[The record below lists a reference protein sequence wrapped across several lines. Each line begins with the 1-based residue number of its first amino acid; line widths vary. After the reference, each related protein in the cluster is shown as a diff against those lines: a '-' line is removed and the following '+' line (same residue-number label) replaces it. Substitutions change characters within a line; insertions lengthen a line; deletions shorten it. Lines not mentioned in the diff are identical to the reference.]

1 MKIFWS
7 LVKRNMKLFFNDK
20 GMFLTSL
27 ITPLI
32 LLVLYITFLGN
43 VYKDSLI
50 QSFGTIEIP
59 KNILNSI
66 VGGQLVSS
74 ILAVSTVTVAFCSN
88 FLMVQDKALGNIK
101 DITISP
107 VKTNILSLSYYIAS
121 LFSTLIICFVATIFC
136 LGYLAFTGWFLTI
149 LDVVFI
155 FLDVILLVLFGTIL
169 SSIINHFLSS
179 QGQISAVGTVVSSIY
194 GFLCGAY
201 MPLSTFPEGLQKVLS
216 FLPGTYGTSL
226 LRTHAM
232 ESGLKMLEKE
242 LSKTAISSVDSARD
256 AFDLNLYFFGIEV
269 SNTAKFLIL
278 IGSVVLLIVIYLLLN
293 KFKRK
298 SS

>member
-155 FLDVILLVLFGTIL
+155 FLDVILLVLL
-169 SSIINHFLSS
+169 
-179 QGQISAVGTVVSSIY
+179 
-194 GFLCGAY
+194 
-201 MPLSTFPEGLQKVLS
+201 
-216 FLPGTYGTSL
+216 
-226 LRTHAM
+226 
-232 ESGLKMLEKE
+232 
-242 LSKTAISSVDSARD
+242 
-256 AFDLNLYFFGIEV
+256 
-269 SNTAKFLIL
+269 
-278 IGSVVLLIVIYLLLN
+278 
-293 KFKRK
+293 
-298 SS
+298 